1 MILVT
6 GAKGQIGSD
15 LTAALRQRYG
25 AEAVLETDLQAAPV
39 NSAGEHAPLYR
50 TLDVTDKERLEELIA
65 SHQVDTIYHLASLL
79 SARGED
85 NPDQCWRIN
94 IDGLRNVLDAAR
106 RHGIRVF
113 WPSSIA
119 VFGKHAPRVD
129 TPQYTVLQPST
140 MYGVTKVAGEL
151 LCQYYAERFQV
162 DVRSLRLPGIISYTA
177 NAGGGT
183 TDYAVEIF
191 REALTTGRYTCFVR
205 PDTRLPMMY
214 MPDTIRA
221 MLELMEADSEAIT
234 VRTSYNLAGFSFT
247 AGELAE
253 EIRRHL
259 PTFECQFVPDFRQE
273 IADTWPVSIDD
284 SQARQDWGWKA
295 EFDLPAIVSDML
307 TNLRERMERRAVAS
321 GSQPTR

>member
-15 LTAALRQRYG
+15 LTAALRRRYG
-25 AEAVLETDLQAAPV
+25 ATAVLETDLQPAAA
-39 NSAGEHAPLYR
+39 NGAGGHAGPYT
-50 TLDVTDKERLEELIA
+50 TLDVTDKKRLEEVV
-65 SHQVDTIYHLASLL
+65 SGHQVHTIYHLASLL

-85 NPDQCWRIN
+85 KPELCWRVN
-94 IDGLRNVLDAAR
+94 MDGLRNVLDVAAR
-106 RHGIRVF
+106 QNIRVF

-119 VFGKHAPRVD
+119 VFGDHAPRVD
-129 TPQYTVLQPST
+129 TPQDTVLQPAT
-140 MYGVTKVAGEL
+140 MYGITKVSGEL
-151 LCQYYAERFQV
+151 LCRYYAERYEV

-191 REALTTGRYTCFVR
+191 HEALATGRYTCFVR

-221 MLELMEADSEAIT
+221 ILELMEADSEAIT
-234 VRTSYNLAGFSFT
+234 VRTSYNITGSSFS
-247 AGELAE
+247 AGELAD

-259 PTFECQFVPDFRQE
+259 PSFECRFVPDSRQN
-273 IADTWPVSIDD
+273 IADSWPATIDD
-284 SQARQDWGWKA
+284 SQARLDWGWKT
-295 EFDLPAIVSDML
+295 EYDLPAIVSDML
-307 TNLRERMERRAVAS
+307 ENLRTRIERKEVAN
-321 GSQPTR
+321 GSPASR